1 FLGLLLAIV
10 TVWII
15 LNWGWNVMPPPL
27 APGAEYRAASHQL
40 TLRYE
45 YPSHVAETPAGRDA
59 QPLILAEVGTA
70 QQRAP
75 VGSTIRL
82 QQGQTLITN
91 HAGPPAL
98 LIETLS
104 GEPLLSRLGQ
114 SQTMPSMGLIFPS
127 PGSEE
132 TIVVG
137 QVLGLRVVRLP
148 AQSPDQ
154 PEQFLAELYD
164 ANSELLERIPIQEQS
179 TAELQIQERTITLA
193 FALLPSMAVEV
204 AHRPGMWLFWPALLL
219 VVLGLIGHRYR
230 PAFVLAQLGN
240 WPEQRSVVIIQSDR
254 ADEVTALAQWLN
266 LAAEVE

>member
-1 FLGLLLAIV
+1 
-10 TVWII
+10 
-15 LNWGWNVMPPPL
+15 M
-27 APGAEYRAASHQL
+27 
-40 TLRYE
+40 
-45 YPSHVAETPAGRDA
+45 
-59 QPLILAEVGTA
+59 
-70 QQRAP
+70 
-75 VGSTIRL
+75 
-82 QQGQTLITN
+82 
-91 HAGPPAL
+91 
-98 LIETLS
+98 
-104 GEPLLSRLGQ
+104 
-114 SQTMPSMGLIFPS
+114 
-127 PGSEE
+127 
-132 TIVVG
+132 
-137 QVLGLRVVRLP
+137 GLRVVRLP

-254 ADEVTALAQWLN
+254 ADEVTAMAQWLN
-266 LAAEVE
+266 LGGRS